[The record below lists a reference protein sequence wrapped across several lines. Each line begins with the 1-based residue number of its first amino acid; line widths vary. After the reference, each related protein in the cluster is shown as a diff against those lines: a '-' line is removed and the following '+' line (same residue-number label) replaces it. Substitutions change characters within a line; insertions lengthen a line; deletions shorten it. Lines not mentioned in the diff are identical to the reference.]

1 MNKNV
6 LHQSSHVQQLMAA
19 GGPNW
24 WNINTTRPQNSPP
37 PPQHSSVLALPPPNQ
52 VPQFPLSSM
61 SAWNDTH
68 QEPTYQSLSQL
79 LIGGIISDEEKSALS
94 HMQKLDIL
102 EEQFL
107 QQEDS
112 SNGSNFV
119 DHVKQKNLANH
130 YQVMSV
136 SSPTSC
142 VTSLSTS
149 NMLDFS
155 NIKDGRHPPPDR
167 SSECNSTGNGGPAK
181 RARLQSS
188 SSTQSS
194 PFKVRKE
201 KLGDRITALHQLVS
215 PFGKTDTASVL
226 SEALGYIRFLQS
238 QIEALSLP
246 YLGSVSAANNSRQ
259 PQSESI
265 EEAAPE
271 SRSQGMLGILTVPFT
286 NLIIQSNFV
295 FCLFKHIRRRRM
307 LDSRIRWPL
316 CSRRFLPCRKL
327 GASFLYVRL
336 LLMIH

>member
-24 WNINTTRPQNSPP
+24 WNINTMRPQNSAP
-37 PPQHSSVLALPPPNQ
+37 PPQHSSVLALPPPHQ

-61 SAWNDTH
+61 SAWGDTH
-68 QEPTYQSLSQL
+68 PEPTYQSLSQL
-79 LIGGIISDEEKSALS
+79 LMGGMISDEDKSALS

-102 EEQFL
+102 EEQLL

-112 SNGSNFV
+112 SNGSNLV
-119 DHVKQKNLANH
+119 DHVKQENIANH
-130 YQVMSV
+130 YQVYGTTATTTSHGITNAETQQLNTAKPSWSQVMSV

-167 SSECNSTGNGGPAK
+167 SSECNSTGNGGATK

-246 YLGSVSAANNSRQ
+246 YLGRVSSANNSTQ
-259 PQSESI
+259 LQQSESV
-265 EEAAPE
+265 EEVKDLKSKGLCLVPISCTVQVGNDNGADYWAP
-271 SRSQGMLGILTVPFT
+271 
-286 NLIIQSNFV
+286 
-295 FCLFKHIRRRRM
+295 
-307 LDSRIRWPL
+307 
-316 CSRRFLPCRKL
+316 
-327 GASFLYVRL
+327 ASF
-336 LLMIH
+336 

>member
-1 MNKNV
+1 MNKNG
-6 LHQSSHVQQLMAA
+6 LHQTSPVQQLMAA
-19 GGPNW
+19 GGPNC
-24 WNINTTRPQNSPP
+24 WNINTMRPQNSPP
-37 PPQHSSVLALPPPNQ
+37 PPSQHSSVLALPPPNQ
-52 VPQFPLSSM
+52 VPQIPLSSM

-79 LIGGIISDEEKSALS
+79 LMGGILSEDKSALS

-119 DHVKQKNLANH
+119 DHVKQENLANQYH
-130 YQVMSV
+130 MYGTTSTTTSHGITANAETQQVNIAKPSWSQVMSV

-167 SSECNSTGNGGPAK
+167 SSE
-181 RARLQSS
+181 
-188 SSTQSS
+188 
-194 PFKVRKE
+194 VRKE

-246 YLGSVSAANNSRQ
+246 YLGSVSAVNNSRQ

-265 EEAAPE
+265 EEVKDLKSKGLCLVPISCTVQVGSENGADYWAP
-271 SRSQGMLGILTVPFT
+271 
-286 NLIIQSNFV
+286 
-295 FCLFKHIRRRRM
+295 
-307 LDSRIRWPL
+307 
-316 CSRRFLPCRKL
+316 
-327 GASFLYVRL
+327 ASF
-336 LLMIH
+336 